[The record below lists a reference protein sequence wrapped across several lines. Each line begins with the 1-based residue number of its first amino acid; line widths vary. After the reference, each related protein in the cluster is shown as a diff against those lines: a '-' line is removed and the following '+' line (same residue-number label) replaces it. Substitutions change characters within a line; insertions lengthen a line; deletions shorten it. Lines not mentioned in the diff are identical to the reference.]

1 MESPSGPASRRHV
14 PWSRLLLAGSLL
26 TFWTPPT
33 TAQLTIETVTPLAEE
48 GSDVLLLAHN
58 VSENTLGYS
67 WQRGERVGRNQL
79 ITLYCVDTNDTTK
92 GPAYSGRETLYP
104 NGTLLIQNVTQRDT
118 GPYTLLIK
126 KRDLR
131 TERQTGHLHVYRQE
145 NGQALGVGAITGI
158 VIGVLVLML
167 LAVLGYFIFFHRGK
181 RPPASTSGEWAK
193 LLTCSV
199 LTPVSSQDV
208 VPLASLCPRN
218 YYAPTQTFTVIT
230 ATQIWILVPPDT
242 SP

>member
-181 RPPASTSGEWAK
+181 RPPASTSGCGPSGISVSQE
-193 LLTCSV
+193 LLRADTDVYCDNSHADLDLSSSRHV
-199 LTPVSSQDV
+199 SLIDCGKELT
-208 VPLASLCPRN
+208 
-218 YYAPTQTFTVIT
+218 
-230 ATQIWILVPPDT
+230 
-242 SP
+242 

>member
-14 PWSRLLLAGSLL
+14 PWSRLLLAGTDKHQAVELLGTLLPSSPGSLL

-131 TERQTGHLHVYRQE
+131 TERQTGHLHVYQ
-145 NGQALGVGAITGI
+145 GSGPQ
-158 VIGVLVLML
+158 
-167 LAVLGYFIFFHRGK
+167 
-181 RPPASTSGEWAK
+181 RPP
-193 LLTCSV
+193 
-199 LTPVSSQDV
+199 QDV